1 MSPII
6 VCSKFAGK
14 SRGRE
19 VAENGSTGGAFL
31 PMLTLGVPGDAATAV
46 LMGVPTIHDP
56 QLGPMP
62 FRERPNLVHR
72 IFAA

>member
-1 MSPII
+1 MPT
-6 VCSKFAGK
+6 
-14 SRGRE
+14 RG
-19 VAENGSTGGAFL
+19 A
-31 PMLTLGVPGDAATAV
+31 PGDAATAV